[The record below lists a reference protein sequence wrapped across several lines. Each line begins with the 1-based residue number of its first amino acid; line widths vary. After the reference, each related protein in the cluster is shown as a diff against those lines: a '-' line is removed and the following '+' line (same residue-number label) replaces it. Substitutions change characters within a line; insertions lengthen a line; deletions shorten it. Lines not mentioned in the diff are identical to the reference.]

1 MLTNVFLHVALLGA
15 EWVMWLLIGIS
26 FLSIA
31 LIIERA
37 LYFRSRRLTMDL
49 NGDLQD
55 LMQRG
60 MYRDAMQLVAD
71 SRAPE
76 CQVIHAGLQQ
86 LMRGP
91 QAMSEAMLS
100 AKADVRPE
108 MERSLGILGTIGNNA
123 PFVGLLGTVL
133 GVIKASADMQ
143 ASPASESAANAAMSG
158 VFEAL
163 VATAVGL
170 FVAIPAVVAF
180 NYFQRTVKTKL
191 TQIDSAAHLVLALVR
206 PAGAAPT
213 QSSAPSPGLPPMPPP
228 PPSPTSS
235 RAR

>member
-31 LIIERA
+31 LIIERI
-37 LYFRSRRLTMDL
+37 LYFRSRRLTIDL
-49 NGDLQD
+49 TADLQD

-60 MYRDAMQLVAD
+60 MYRDAIQLVAD
-71 SRAPE
+71 ARIPE
-76 CQVIHAGLQQ
+76 CQVISAGLQQ
-86 LMRGP
+86 LARGP

-108 MERSLGILGTIGNNA
+108 MERGLGILGTIGSNA

-143 ASPASESAANAAMSG
+143 AAPASESAANAAMSG

-180 NYFQRTVKTKL
+180 NYFQRVVRTKL
-191 TQIDSAAHLVLALVR
+191 TSIDSAAHLVLALVR
-206 PAGAAPT
+206 PAGQAPASPAPT
-213 QSSAPSPGLPPMPPP
+213 SAPPVPPP
-228 PPSPTSS
+228 PPASTSS
-235 RAR
+235 RTR